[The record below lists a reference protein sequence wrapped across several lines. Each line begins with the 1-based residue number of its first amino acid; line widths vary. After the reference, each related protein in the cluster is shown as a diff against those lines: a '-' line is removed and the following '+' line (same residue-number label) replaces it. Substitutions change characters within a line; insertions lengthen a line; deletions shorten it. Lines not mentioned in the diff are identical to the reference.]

1 MLFDRMLF
9 EVLLPKAG
17 DVKQARFW
25 RTCFPGAQI
34 LCQQA
39 QPGNKDSLKLPD
51 ALLLRRLPISSGS
64 G

>member
-39 QPGNKDSLKLPD
+39 
-51 ALLLRRLPISSGS
+51 
-64 G
+64 